1 MKKLAGIALIGLT
14 LGTTACST
22 MVANDYPQYLTN
34 NAGQVKAER
43 LNTMAKYTISE
54 KLMSHQFS
62 VRSFAAGIAN
72 SWVVE
77 AGKMLQSTLA
87 SADYNSQFSADKDQ
101 GLELAFDLDNY
112 EFRNFQ
118 TYLTLK
124 VTATKNGEQVLSK
137 SYTSIGA
144 NQTSKVMW
152 GGGFAMKNAIQ
163 QSTKLALDDVLKQLV
178 GDLKAQNIA
187 IVSFQQKQA

>member
-1 MKKLAGIALIGLT
+1 MKKLAGFALIAST
-14 LGTTACST
+14 LATTACTT

-34 NAGQVKAER
+34 NTGQVQAQR
-43 LNTMAKYTISE
+43 LNTVAKYTISD
-54 KLMSHQFS
+54 KLMAHQFS

-77 AGKMLQSTLA
+77 AGKMLQTTLA
-87 SADYNSQFSADKDQ
+87 SADYSSQFSAGNDQ
-101 GLELAFDLDNY
+101 GLELAFDLENY

-124 VTATKNGEQVLSK
+124 VTATKNGQQVLSK
-137 SYTSIGA
+137 SYTSVGA
-144 NQTSKVMW
+144 NQTSKVML

-163 QSTKLALDDVLKQLV
+163 QSTKLAMDDVLKQLI

-187 IVSFQQKQA
+187 IVSFQPKQA